1 MDQVVLHLVRH
12 LTLPMVRCSLI
23 LILLCHLLL
32 VLTMMG
38 SLLWSHI
45 IARLLVVL
53 LLLMRHAWLTIG
65 HQVIVMVSILMLLL
79 LLLRLRIIIHLL
91 IAWVHLLGRSETA
104 TTHHIVL
111 LSSHFL

>member
-53 LLLMRHAWLTIG
+53 LLLMRHAWLAIG

-79 LLLRLRIIIHLL
+79 LRLRIIIHLL
-91 IAWVHLLGRSETA
+91 VAWVHLLGRSETA